1 MTQELSLAEP
11 IRGLRVMR
19 LAASESS
26 QLALVAT
33 YLLSFVFYGEPVQQ
47 QQQQQQ
53 QDELVVKEDTGS
65 RARFVSLCRTE
76 AEVTVIVPQTQA
88 ERIAQFEPSVVSYID
103 EHVWTCLTLRGPSY
117 ITLVASDSSQDGGCD
132 GVQRRAHLLHRATKV
147 LADSASP
154 VFCVGSLASLNLLVR
169 RRRRQ

>member
-26 QLALVAT
+26 QLALVAP
-33 YLLSFVFYGEPVQQ
+33 YLLSFVFYGEPV
-47 QQQQQQ
+47 QQQ

-103 EHVWTCLTLRGPSY
+103 EHVWMCLTLRGPSY

-132 GVQRRAHLLHRATKV
+132 GVQRRAQLLHRATKV
-147 LADSASP
+147 LADSAIP
-154 VFCVGSLASLNLLVR
+154 VFCVGSLGSLNLLVR
-169 RRRRQ
+169 RRRRRRQ